1 VNSFEVNWVSYGAVS
16 PLKTQGSCGAIY
28 AFSAIGAIEGLS
40 VIFFKTQQ

>member
-1 VNSFEVNWVSYGAVS
+1 VNGATVDWVSYGAVS
-16 PLKTQGSCGAIY
+16 PVKTQGSCGATY